1 MKKASYF
8 FILDAFIA
16 SVILFITLIAINNSA
31 VEEPI
36 IQTTSFTSNDFIALL
51 ANTEIRDFSN
61 SYINEL
67 RAAGVITDSR
77 ISLIEAIVDLH
88 SGTAPENASLLL
100 DSFTP
105 NLIPAQNGIIVRIDS
120 LQAYQLKNETLQ
132 YATSVSTSRT
142 LVLDSETLTTHEVE
156 VVIWI

>member
-16 SVILFITLIAINNSA
+16 SVILFITLIAINNA
-31 VEEPI
+31 NVDEPI

-51 ANTEIRDFSN
+51 INTELRDFSN
-61 SYINEL
+61 SYVNEL
-67 RAAGVITDSR
+67 RAAEVITDSR
-77 ISLIEAIVDLH
+77 ISLMEAVVDLH
-88 SGTAPENASLLL
+88 LGTMPENASLLL

-120 LQAYQLKNETLQ
+120 SQIYQLKNETLQ
-132 YATSVSTSRT
+132 YASSVSTSRT
-142 LVLDSETLTTHEVE
+142 LVLDTETLTTHEVE